1 MTIHIQL
8 RAAESADSDTVF
20 RLAQSF
26 ATSFNVDAESFERVF
41 NELLQSPDAR
51 LLVAMVDNDVVG
63 YLLGFDHLAFFA
75 NGRVAWVEEIMVEP
89 DQRRR
94 GIGRILMAEFEH
106 WAASRN
112 ARLIALATRRAGDF
126 YRSLG
131 YEESATYYR
140 RILET
145 EYAACNLP

>member
-1 MTIHIQL
+1 MTTRIQL
-8 RAAESADSDTVF
+8 RAAESTDRDVVF

-26 ATSFNVDAESFERVF
+26 ATSFNVEEESFGRVF

-51 LLVAMVDNDVVG
+51 LLVAMVDNNVVG
-63 YLLGFDHLAFFA
+63 YLLGFDHPAFFA
-75 NGRVAWVEEIMVEP
+75 NGHVAWVEEIMVEP

-94 GIGRILMAEFEH
+94 GIGRTLMAEFEQ
-106 WAASRN
+106 WAARRN

-131 YEESATYYR
+131 YEESATYFR
-140 RILET
+140 RMLET
-145 EYAACNLP
+145 EPASCIAS

>member
-1 MTIHIQL
+1 MTTRIQL
-8 RAAESADSDTVF
+8 HTAESADRDAVF

-26 ATSFNVDAESFERVF
+26 ATSFNVEAESFGRVF
-41 NELLQSPDAR
+41 NELLQSQDAR
-51 LLVAMVDNDVVG
+51 LLVAMIDNIVVG
-63 YLLGFDHLAFFA
+63 YLLGFDHPAFFA

-89 DQRRR
+89 NQRRR

-112 ARLIALATRRAGDF
+112 ARLIALATRRADHF

-131 YEESATYYR
+131 YEESATYFR
-140 RILET
+140 RMLET
-145 EYAACNLP
+145 EHVAYNRS